1 MCHIPAVD
9 TGATPKPP
17 NLLVMLLIGVGSI
30 AVFVLVAMGLTSDD
44 SDVRAGSVFG
54 LVAAVAVAIVVV
66 AVRRARARRAV
77 RDRVLEAGTMHRAR
91 IVSVRTEGA
100 NEFRTRVGFE
110 LEVLPEAGEP
120 YRAFCSE
127 SVPNLAIPRI
137 QPDTVID
144 VWVDAEDRQRVVID
158 PELLGD

>member
-9 TGATPKPP
+9 TGSAPKPP

-30 AVFVLVAMGLTSDD
+30 AVFALVAMGVVSDD
-44 SDVRAGSVFG
+44 PDVRGGSIFG
-54 LVAAVAVAIVVV
+54 LVAVVALVVV
-66 AVRRARARRAV
+66 VLAVRRARARREE

-91 IVSVRTEGA
+91 IVSVRTDGA

-110 LEVLPEAGEP
+110 LEVLPEVGEP
-120 YRAFCSE
+120 YRVFCSE

-137 QPDTVID
+137 QPDAVID

-158 PELLGD
+158 PELLGS